1 MKKFYIFLSVL
12 LLSLFWLVGTCSFAA
27 VEKLNQMTISEYNG
41 TFKDLVSSLTEN
53 YYDLTIEEYEENIT
67 QTTTVLNNFNYL
79 LTDFNDS
86 NFISYYAT
94 VTSNSNNTSN
104 VEISVQ
110 FSTKNTWTSAIVHKY
125 SLFKLKSN
133 TTWNVTRTTSTA
145 NTVGGSG
152 NRFLYYNNEWYFGNN
167 RDFTPVLALNFSPLS
182 NIIKNIGGINFYI
195 QNFTRYETFFK
206 IGQIL
211 NFDYRE
217 EYRGICAMLV
227 NGVYQNSNIQLYI
240 NPNGEVF
247 VYTSNLLFNQGYGFK
262 FFNGDLETDIYNFY
276 FIPNGSSSGDI
287 NSSGDY
293 VYNGFDNNDIVP
305 IANLIND
312 QYSVN
317 SGEMS
322 AYIDSLFSSGDL
334 SPIADAYDFDSF
346 ENNYFNYLYGFFTNI
361 INTLT
366 SEGDVT
372 LPITYRSFSYNLKSS
387 DFYVPNSPL
396 KTLVTTILIVFCFF
410 LVYQQLD
417 KMFKHIR
424 TTNTTKRIKAQFI

>member
-1 MKKFYIFLSVL
+1 MKCKL
-12 LLSLFWLVGTCSFAA
+12 LRLSLLCLLFLFVFCINVSFGS

-276 FIPNGSSSGDI
+276 FIPNGTSSGDI
-287 NSSGDY
+287 SSGDY

-305 IANLIND
+305 IANIVNS
-312 QYSVN
+312 QYDVN
-317 SGEMS
+317 SGEIG
-322 AYIDSLFSSGDL
+322 AYIDNTLFPSGDF
-334 SPIADAYDFDSF
+334 STIASAYDFDSF
-346 ENNYFNYLYGFFTNI
+346 ENQYFNYIYGFFTNI

-366 SEGDVT
+366 QERRCYT
-372 LPITYRSFSYNLKSS
+372 SY
-387 DFYVPNSPL
+387 
-396 KTLVTTILIVFCFF
+396 F
-410 LVYQQLD
+410 L
-417 KMFKHIR
+417 
-424 TTNTTKRIKAQFI
+424 